1 MTTKRTDKE
10 LAEKIREWCEQ
21 DLRDGSQTDNMY
33 FGKDKNDKCQ
43 GSIYWVPGAETWLYY
58 CQGKSEYGQC
68 GDLLA
73 DIDDQILLF
82 YYNNDKYVKEN
93 INEWLEKED
102 EEKENE
108 KEV

>member
-33 FGKDKNDKCQ
+33 FGSGK
-43 GSIYWVPGAETWLYY
+43 GSIYWVPGAEDWCYVCNDKTEW
-58 CQGKSEYGQC
+58 GQC

-73 DIDDQILLF
+73 DIDDQILLS
-82 YYNNDKYVKEN
+82 YYNNDKYVKEE
-93 INEWLEKED
+93 IDEWIKERD
-102 EEKENE
+102 DEKENE